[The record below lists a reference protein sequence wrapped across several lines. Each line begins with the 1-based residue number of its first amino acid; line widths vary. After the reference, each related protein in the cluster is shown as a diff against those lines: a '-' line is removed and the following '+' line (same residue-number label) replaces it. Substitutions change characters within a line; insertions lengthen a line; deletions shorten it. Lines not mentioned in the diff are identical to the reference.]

1 MVEIFRK
8 TPDPK
13 ITARETEF
21 FALRLVYLGLNVK
34 PRFLIREIH
43 AAWSDS
49 EQRMEWNIYCDG
61 LCCTP
66 EEAQQ
71 HYAARK
77 AALFAKGFTCWN
89 QPAPDFSRE
98 CVL

>member
-1 MVEIFRK
+1 MMEIFRK
-8 TPDPK
+8 TDDSK
-13 ITARETEF
+13 ATARETEF
-21 FALRLVYLGLNVK
+21 FVLRLVDLGLKVK

-49 EQRMEWNIYCDG
+49 EQRTKWNVHCDG

-71 HYAARK
+71 QFATRK
-77 AALFAKGFTCWN
+77 AAIVVKGFNCSTR
-89 QPAPDFSRE
+89 PAANLSF
-98 CVL
+98 